1 MTNATS
7 AVHNETARNLAYRPV
22 YEHCSSFA
30 DAKARADRSRDE
42 CSEIQVAEADIRF
55 DVKSRVTI
63 DLKED
68 KAEGIEVV
76 TSAGSFRPTPYFLQ
90 QLASRTGVG
99 VRIMPK
105 LDPTT
110 LANALAQTWDSR
122 DEDKEEGP
130 KDTARKLLIRN
141 GTDVRAMT
149 STTYARLWD
158 AQILDLAD
166 TWLLPEGKFIPAT
179 PTINTSFAKKTEG
192 GEMKPA
198 LFIGDRSSHFFFYST
213 DRDDRNGGMRTGL
226 TINNSEV
233 GANVFSFNS
242 FLFMEM
248 CANFLIWS
256 PKEIR
261 QWVYRHTRGGIEEGF
276 KRFQAV
282 MCEITGFVADTM
294 TEALETAKG
303 IEFVPVTGKTSPRW
317 TRKAAKTGEDAVVLT
332 RDESAAQRIVRTT
345 GLSVG
350 QARRG
355 VEAAKLERNNLG
367 TDPYSLFSMVQG
379 VTDAAKDEPMQDNAV
394 DMIERG
400 SNLLDLVYA

>member
-1 MTNATS
+1 MTTGNHVAT
-7 AVHNETARNLAYRPV
+7 ETSRNLSYRPE
-22 YEHCSSFA
+22 YEHCDSFA
-30 DAKARADRSRDE
+30 DAKARADKSREE
-42 CSEIQVAEADIRF
+42 CAEVDVAEAEIRF
-55 DVKSRVTI
+55 DVPSRVTI
-63 DLKED
+63 DLEND
-68 KAEGIEVV
+68 RAEGIEVV
-76 TSAGSFRPTPYFLQ
+76 TSAGTFRPTPYFLQ

-99 VRIMPK
+99 VRIMPR

-110 LANALAQTWDSR
+110 LANALAQTWAYR
-122 DEDKEEGP
+122 DEG
-130 KDTARKLLIRN
+130 KDAPEREMNRRLLIRG

-166 TWLLPEGKFIPAT
+166 TWLLSEGKFVPAI

-192 GEMKPA
+192 GAMKPA
-198 LFIGDRSSHFFFYST
+198 LFIGDRSSHFFFYSK

-242 FLFMEM
+242 FAFMEM

-261 QWVYRHTRGGIEEGF
+261 QWVYRHTRGGIDEGF
-276 KRFQAV
+276 KRLQAV
-282 MCEITGFVADTM
+282 MCEITGYVADATV
-294 TEALETAKG
+294 EALESAKG

-317 TRKAAKTGEDAVVLT
+317 TRKAAKTGEDAVTLT
-332 RDESAAQRIVRTT
+332 RDEAAAQKIVRTT

-355 VEAAKLERNNLG
+355 VELAKAERNNLG
-367 TDPYSLFSMVQG
+367 TDPYSLFAMVQG
-379 VTDAAKDEPMQDNAV
+379 VTDAAKDEEMQDNAV